1 MVRMRLRLLRW
12 MELALAIS
20 LLVLVLEAGFWRPPG
35 FHPLRAEHGTVAAAG
50 ATPAPPTSAPQASAP
65 PSARALLDVAA
76 ARHGLP
82 AHLVEAVAYW
92 ESGWDQSKVSATGAV
107 GLMQV
112 QPEVAAELGP
122 RLLGRPVDLRDP
134 AQNADAGAAILK
146 AYVDDQGGSVDRGLA
161 AYYQGPG
168 SLAED
173 GVQPDTD
180 QYVTGIE
187 ALRRLLDEGKPLP
200 PPPG

>member
-1 MVRMRLRLLRW
+1 

-35 FHPLRAEHGTVAAAG
+35 FHPLHDNEHGAV
-50 ATPAPPTSAPQASAP
+50 SAASAP
-65 PSARALLDVAA
+65 RASEPSPPADPRALLDAAA

-92 ESGWDQSKVSATGAV
+92 ESGWDQSKVSDTGAI

-112 QPEVAAELGP
+112 QPDVAAELGP
-122 RLLGRPVDLRDP
+122 RLLGRVVDLRDP

-146 AYVDDQGGSVDRGLA
+146 AYIDDQGGDVDRGLA
-161 AYYQGPG
+161 AYYQGPQ
-168 SLAED
+168 SLADD
-173 GVQPDTD
+173 GVQPDTER
-180 QYVTGIE
+180 YVSGIDS
-187 ALRRLLDEGKPLP
+187 LRQLLDEGKPLP
-200 PPPG
+200 PSPGG